1 MNISI
6 DKSKYFK
13 FWQQV
18 NPTNDIFIRTSKT
31 MKWIKALIH
40 YEDQLIMKQKMRRE
54 DKKNNSRKDRKEVNE
69 ENKNIE
75 KKQLT
80 KNKSQS
86 NQ

>member
-1 MNISI
+1 
-6 DKSKYFK
+6 
-13 FWQQV
+13 
-18 NPTNDIFIRTSKT
+18 
-31 MKWIKALIH
+31 
-40 YEDQLIMKQKMRRE
+40 MRIE